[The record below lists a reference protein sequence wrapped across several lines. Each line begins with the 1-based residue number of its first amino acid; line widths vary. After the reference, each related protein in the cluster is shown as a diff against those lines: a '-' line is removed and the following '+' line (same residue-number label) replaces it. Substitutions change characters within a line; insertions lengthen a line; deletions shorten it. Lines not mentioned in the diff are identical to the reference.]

1 MGVRPNTP
9 PPTPPCRLRYQ
20 TAFIIQHPPHHTHT
34 HIHPSSTLE
43 SIDKQHKQQRGDKQ
57 GDITKPSQQQD
68 FGSRTIF
75 QFNIP
80 KQRGVNAA
88 PQKKKKRKNLVQG
101 VFDLYIKK
109 GNSVLSFVLENFYLT
124 WISTFPSAK
133 LRFSSGRKTPPIC
146 GVYAARVCSCV
157 FLYVCVC
164 ACWSQTKQG
173 CWNAAGTADFCW
185 LADSAVPVP
194 SPDGGND

>member
-9 PPTPPCRLRYQ
+9 PPTPPSRPRYQ

-88 PQKKKKRKNLVQG
+88 PQKKKKMKKSRPGCVWSIYKKRKFSSLFCFG
-101 VFDLYIKK
+101 EFLLDL
-109 GNSVLSFVLENFYLT
+109 NFY
-124 WISTFPSAK
+124 ISFREAPLFFGK
-133 LRFSSGRKTPPIC
+133 K
-146 GVYAARVCSCV
+146 
-157 FLYVCVC
+157 
-164 ACWSQTKQG
+164 
-173 CWNAAGTADFCW
+173 NAADLRRVRGA
-185 LADSAVPVP
+185 SV
-194 SPDGGND
+194 

>member
-1 MGVRPNTP
+1 MWQSVNHWHWRRRNFQAPVHFFIPHHIFMCVSGNGSFARVAVKWMDSNSAAAMTLVPCPWEWDPIPPTHPTLPPSLPNSLHYPTP
-9 PPTPPCRLRYQ
+9 PPIT
-20 TAFIIQHPPHHTHT
+20 HTHT

-88 PQKKKKRKNLVQG
+88 PQKKKKEK
-101 VFDLYIKK
+101 
-109 GNSVLSFVLENFYLT
+109 
-124 WISTFPSAK
+124 ISS
-133 LRFSSGRKTPPIC
+133 
-146 GVYAARVCSCV
+146 RVC
-157 FLYVCVC
+157 LIYI
-164 ACWSQTKQG
+164 
-173 CWNAAGTADFCW
+173 
-185 LADSAVPVP
+185 
-194 SPDGGND
+194 